1 MLEWLVT
8 NTVVEWKDIDA
19 EPLDNGHIERI
30 LWIDSQ
36 HEKVVTIALDDEKA
50 FPQVRTVEEYVKSAL
65 EKHHRVIEFIQFP
78 NLFIEEASIPQKHK
92 EIRDKAWEV
101 ISSIVE
107 QEPDVFDPKLR
118 GVMVAEAV
126 QTFQI
131 HKSTIYRYLRRY
143 WQAGKMV
150 NALLPYYKNSGGLG
164 TERIGGEAK
173 RGRPKKFSDEPTG
186 VNISEEMKQSFR
198 SGIRLFYNTKERAP
212 LRRAYQK
219 TMEAFFNIGFKKSED
234 NNRIPLLPHKDE
246 LPTFGQF
253 RYWYQKELDLE
264 ESIKKRQGKRNFE
277 LKHRPILGSST
288 KESFGPGSR
297 FQIDAT
303 VADIYLVSHYNRE
316 WIIGRPIIYVV
327 IDVFSRYVAGL
338 YVGLEGPSW
347 IGAMM
352 ALANTASDKKSYC
365 ADYGIEI
372 EADDWISSHLPQKLT
387 ADRGELEGTMPNNLI
402 NTLGVDVETEP
413 PYRADWK
420 GIVEQQFRLFNH
432 RTIKWVP
439 GAVVAR
445 NRERGERDY
454 RLDAKLTLHEFTQ
467 IIIRT
472 ILYHNNQHYME
483 WYDRNEFL
491 VADNI
496 SSIPRELWN
505 WGIMNRTGR
514 LKKHPEDIVKLNL
527 MYKGNASVT
536 KTGILFKGMAYTS
549 EIAIREQWFT
559 KARAKGSWLI
569 PVAYDP
575 RTTNSIYIWLDDG
588 QRFEKCYLFEREE
601 RYFNKRF
608 EEVEDLLEME
618 KQGKQEKSDDTMRA
632 KIELDAYIKGVV
644 QEATRKT
651 NEVLENSDSSDREKT
666 KHIRKNRK
674 FEKEQNQYKE
684 ALSLG
689 DPQKDTPRE
698 RTDKVVPFTKNDTK
712 TETGYI
718 PPAEKTN
725 RLRSILDPYDDGD
738 ENE

>member
-8 NTVVEWKDIDA
+8 NTVVEWKNIDA
-19 EPLDNGHIERI
+19 EPLDKGHIERI

-36 HEKVVTIALDDEKA
+36 RKKVVTIALDDEKA

-65 EKHHRVIEFIQFP
+65 EKHHRVIEYIQFP

-101 ISSIVE
+101 ISPIVE

-118 GVMVAEAV
+118 GVMVADAV
-126 QTFQI
+126 QTSQI

-164 TERIGGEAK
+164 TERIGGETK

-198 SGIRLFYNTKERAP
+198 SGIRLFYNTKEKAP

-219 TMEAFFNIGFKKSED
+219 TLEAFFNIGFKKSED
-234 NNRIPLLPHKDE
+234 TRIPLLPAKDE
-246 LPTFGQF
+246 LPTYGQF

-303 VADIYLVSHYNRE
+303 VADIYLVSQYNRE

-327 IDVFSRYVAGL
+327 IDVFSRYIAGL

-347 IGAMM
+347 LGAMM
-352 ALANTASDKKSYC
+352 ALANTASDKRSYC
-365 ADYGIEI
+365 AEYGIEI
-372 EADDWISSHLPQKLT
+372 EDDVWISSHLPQKLT

-432 RTIKWVP
+432 RTIKWIP
-439 GAVVAR
+439 GAVAAR

-514 LKKHPEDIVKLNL
+514 LKKHSEDIVKLNL

-549 EIAIREQWFT
+549 DVAIREQWFT

-608 EEVEDLLEME
+608 DEVEDLLEIE
-618 KQGKQEKSDDTMRA
+618 KLGKQEKSDDTIRA

-651 NEVLENSDSSDREKT
+651 NETLEKSDSSDRERT
-666 KHIRKNRK
+666 KNIRKNRK
-674 FEKEQNQYKE
+674 LEKEQNQGKE

-689 DPQKDTPRE
+689 DSRQDISRE
-698 RTDKVVPFTKNDTK
+698 KTDKIVLFTKNNTTAD
-712 TETGYI
+712 TGYI
-718 PPAEKTN
+718 PPAEKTS
-725 RLRSILDPYDDGD
+725 RLRSILNSYDDGD
-738 ENE
+738 EDE